1 MIDARRME
9 VYSAFFDINNTEVRK
24 IQADIID
31 ENSYKKELKRKW
43 FSLVMDQK
51 K

>member
-1 MIDARRME
+1 MLEEWKCIQH
-9 VYSAFFDINNTEVRK
+9 DISNAEVRK

-31 ENSYKKELKRKW
+31 ENSYKQKLDKKW
-43 FSLVMDQK
+43 FSLVMGQK